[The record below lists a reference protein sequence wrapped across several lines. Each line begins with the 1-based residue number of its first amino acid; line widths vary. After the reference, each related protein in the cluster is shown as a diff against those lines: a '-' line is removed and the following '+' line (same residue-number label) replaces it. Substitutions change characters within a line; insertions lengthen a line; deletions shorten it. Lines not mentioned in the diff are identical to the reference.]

1 MATGIWGLPG
11 VLVRASA
18 DWQMWMDVVQTE
30 ILANRYKPEFLHDLS
45 WLVRSRDRLKWMGR
59 TWTHS
64 VPVDWYM
71 VP

>member
-1 MATGIWGLPG
+1 
-11 VLVRASA
+11 
-18 DWQMWMDVVQTE
+18 MDVVQTE
-30 ILANRYKPEFLHDLS
+30 ILANRYKPEFLHGLS